1 MPSFSTE
8 VTVSWGES
16 DPFGLVYYP
25 RILAWFN
32 DVEHELFRRIGYP
45 IDAMIRGERTT
56 FVMGDIRFR
65 FVGPAAYG
73 DRVTNSLTLA
83 HIGERTLT
91 WKCEARHSSSGA
103 AVTRGRA
110 VRVYAHIGDD
120 GSLRSVPIPDRIRRA
135 LEPFGAPGDR
145 AGAGGASNG

>member
-8 VTVSWGES
+8 VTVTWGES

-32 DVEHELFRRIGYP
+32 DAEHELFRRIGYP

-56 FVMGDIRFR
+56 FVMGDVRFR

-73 DRVTNSLTLA
+73 DRVTNSLTLV

-91 WKCEARHSSSGA
+91 WECEARQSSSGA

-120 GSLRSVPIPDRIRRA
+120 GSLRSVPIPDTMRRA
-135 LEPFGAPGDR
+135 LEPFRAANGQAAAGEASGD
-145 AGAGGASNG
+145 